1 MYQCPSGDC
10 DFVTGSLEGMAMH
23 YVNSEDSAH
32 QAYDKKWLVKQA
44 VTDSGPSASDSKTDS
59 ARSDSKTDSG
69 PDDVPGPDLPEF
81 PARSDSGPGEVPD
94 RCCPSQDL
102 VGSAGDAFRLSDGR
116 IIRLGEGTQIC
127 TNCEEIQEVTP

>member
-44 VTDSGPSASDSKTDS
+44 VTDSGPSASDS
-59 ARSDSKTDSG
+59 AGSDSKTDRQTDSRPG
-69 PDDVPGPDLPEF
+69 DVPDPDLPEF
-81 PARSDSGPGEVPD
+81 PDSRPDDVPG
-94 RCCPSQDL
+94 RCCPSQNL

-127 TNCEEIQEVTP
+127 KNCEEIQEVTP